1 MNLIYENNADRFLFS
16 TSQNMTFPSHM
27 HTGIELLYLEEGS
40 IETTVGT
47 CTRMMRPGE
56 LALAFPH
63 QIHSYYTDPN
73 GPGSFG
79 IMVLCPAETGGEF
92 LSALLRS
99 HPADPFLSG
108 DAVHPDIPYA
118 MRSLLRTPPD
128 RPDHLP
134 VIRAYIQLL
143 LSRAFPCMDLVKN
156 KDSQPPGSTAQLI
169 AFLSEHYT
177 EPVNLDMLSAQ
188 LGISKYSVSRIF
200 SEKMHTSFSR
210 YLNTLRIDY
219 AKHLLQEGSID
230 ILTVS
235 EMCGYDN
242 PRTFNREFKALCG
255 CRPREYRR
263 GAVKA

>member
-1 MNLIYENNADRFLFS
+1 MNLIYENNADRYLFS

-73 GPGSFG
+73 GPGSLG

-92 LSALLRS
+92 LPALLRS

-108 DAVHPDIPYA
+108 GAVHPDIPYA

-143 LSRAFPCMDLVKN
+143 LSRAFPSINQMCIRDRRKI
-156 KDSQPPGSTAQLI
+156 G
-169 AFLSEHYT
+169 
-177 EPVNLDMLSAQ
+177 
-188 LGISKYSVSRIF
+188 
-200 SEKMHTSFSR
+200 
-210 YLNTLRIDY
+210 LRN
-219 AKHLLQEGSID
+219 AK
-230 ILTVS
+230 
-235 EMCGYDN
+235 
-242 PRTFNREFKALCG
+242 
-255 CRPREYRR
+255 
-263 GAVKA
+263 